1 MGALVISS
9 LLLHVLAYSICVQ
22 GFYRRGG
29 HHPGGHGGRW
39 INAHATFYGG
49 GDASGTMGGACGY
62 GNLYGQGYGIETAA
76 LSTALFDNG
85 LSCGACFE
93 LKCVNDPKWCIQ
105 GRSIVV
111 TATNFCPPGGACDPP
126 NHHFDL
132 SQPIYEHIAL
142 YKSGIIPVMYRRVRC
157 RRRGGIRFTIN
168 GHSYF
173 NLVLVTNVGGAGD
186 VHSVLMR
193 GSRSRWQ
200 LMSRNWGQNWQSNS
214 YLNGQSLSF
223 VVTTSDRRSVVS
235 YNVAPPS
242 WSFGQTYIGGQF
254 REAFNGF
261 GENNAVELSNKR
273 SMLKESDEFKK
284 KKKKQRGS
292 SRFCSRGHWRI
303 SEDSQLMELVAL
315 YGPQNWNHI
324 AEKMQG
330 RRTGKSCRLRWF
342 NQLDPRINKREFS
355 VEEEERLLAA
365 HRAFGNK
372 WAMIA
377 KLFNGRTD
385 NALKNHWHVLMAR
398 KLRQQSTSYPRRFN
412 ESASDHKTFTLP
424 PGLCLLLTLSND
436 GGDMNLEKKSW
447 KTLKEEYTT
456 NLKAQYLQEEYCSLR
471 MPMQG
476 PHHHCSTFPADS
488 LALTLHVSI
497 QEPSLSSSSS
507 AEHTVVA
514 RYFETTKPPA
524 FIDFLG
530 VGHHQSPKI

>member
-1 MGALVISS
+1 MDV
-9 LLLHVLAYSICVQ
+9 
-22 GFYRRGG
+22 
-29 HHPGGHGGRW
+29 
-39 INAHATFYGG
+39 
-49 GDASGTMGGACGY
+49 
-62 GNLYGQGYGIETAA
+62 
-76 LSTALFDNG
+76 
-85 LSCGACFE
+85 SCFQE
-93 LKCVNDPKWCIQ
+93 YP
-105 GRSIVV
+105 
-111 TATNFCPPGGACDPP
+111 
-126 NHHFDL
+126 FDL
-132 SQPIYEHIAL
+132 H
-142 YKSGIIPVMYRRVRC
+142 C
-157 RRRGGIRFTIN
+157 RG
-168 GHSYF
+168 
-173 NLVLVTNVGGAGD
+173 
-186 VHSVLMR
+186 
-193 GSRSRWQ
+193 
-200 LMSRNWGQNWQSNS
+200 
-214 YLNGQSLSF
+214 
-223 VVTTSDRRSVVS
+223 
-235 YNVAPPS
+235 
-242 WSFGQTYIGGQF
+242 
-254 REAFNGF
+254 AFNGF

-273 SMLKESDEFKK
+273 SMLKESDGFK

-292 SRFCSRGHWRI
+292 SRFCSRGHWRV

-398 KLRQQSTSYPRRFN
+398 KLRQQSTSYLRRFN
-412 ESASDHKTFTLP
+412 ESSYNPTSDHKTFTLP
-424 PGLCLLLTLSND
+424 PGLCLLLTLSSIQCLSFMFMLMMLNTVDD
-436 GGDMNLEKKSW
+436 GEDMNLVKKSW

-497 QEPSLSSSSS
+497 QEPSLSSSSC
-507 AEHTVVA
+507 AEHRVVA

>member
-1 MGALVISS
+1 MDV
-9 LLLHVLAYSICVQ
+9 
-22 GFYRRGG
+22 
-29 HHPGGHGGRW
+29 
-39 INAHATFYGG
+39 
-49 GDASGTMGGACGY
+49 
-62 GNLYGQGYGIETAA
+62 
-76 LSTALFDNG
+76 
-85 LSCGACFE
+85 SCFQE
-93 LKCVNDPKWCIQ
+93 YP
-105 GRSIVV
+105 
-111 TATNFCPPGGACDPP
+111 
-126 NHHFDL
+126 FDL
-132 SQPIYEHIAL
+132 H
-142 YKSGIIPVMYRRVRC
+142 C
-157 RRRGGIRFTIN
+157 GG
-168 GHSYF
+168 
-173 NLVLVTNVGGAGD
+173 
-186 VHSVLMR
+186 
-193 GSRSRWQ
+193 
-200 LMSRNWGQNWQSNS
+200 
-214 YLNGQSLSF
+214 
-223 VVTTSDRRSVVS
+223 
-235 YNVAPPS
+235 
-242 WSFGQTYIGGQF
+242 
-254 REAFNGF
+254 AFNGF

-398 KLRQQSTSYPRRFN
+398 KLRQQSTSYLRRFN
-412 ESASDHKTFTLP
+412 ESSYNPTSDHKTFTLP
-424 PGLCLLLTLSND
+424 PGLCLLLTLSSIQCLSFMFMLMMLNTVDD
-436 GGDMNLEKKSW
+436 GEDMNLVKKSW

-456 NLKAQYLQEEYCSLR
+456 NLKAQYLQEEYCSSR